1 MSDNKHNKNS
11 DKSIKKDPLIDIDEL
26 QNVDDIVTSDDGVLQ
41 EPVIDTKNVDDAY
54 DSEDTESAV
63 DDVVTHETS
72 AKNIKIV
79 VDDRTGSS
87 FEIKENFYT
96 DDADTTA
103 DTTTD
108 QGVEPSTESIIPAKK
123 SPIMMFFGFIGMMLS
138 GFWRITRIALLVGI
152 IIGSLFAAAYVLQ
165 QDELVRTQFEGKR
178 WALPA
183 RVFARPLEL
192 YEGQSLK
199 ADDLHRELQLL
210 NYSFVTHLVGT
221 GQFKRDKNIFYVQT
235 RGFKFAEDQE
245 IARRILIEIKKDKIV
260 KLSNTESEEPLTLMR
275 LEPVLIGNF
284 YPHHNEDRVLVKL
297 DDVSPLLIKGLVA
310 VEDRTYYDHFG
321 VNPKSIIRAVVAN
334 AKAGRKVQGGS
345 TLTQQLVKNFYLSNE
360 QSYKRKVNEAIMA
373 LLLEV
378 HYSKEEILEAYMN
391 EIYLGQ
397 NKQRAVHGFG
407 MASQY
412 YFNKPIKELR
422 PEQIALLIGVA
433 KGATYYNPRRRPKRA
448 MERRNLVLDVM
459 AREGVLEKKE
469 VAKLKA
475 RPLGVT
481 TFAPPSVSPFPSYLE
496 LVRKQ
501 LQRDYNEKDLRS
513 EGLLIFTAMDPV
525 IQIQAEEV
533 LQARIKKLEKSRR
546 MKKDK
551 LNGAMV
557 VSSVQGAEVLAVV
570 GGRDARF
577 AGYNRALNA
586 KRQIGSLIKPVVYLA
601 ALEHKKYNLGTP
613 VDAGDVTVRL
623 SKTTIWEPKNYSKKT
638 KGMVSFEKALVKSLN
653 TPTVRIGIT
662 LGLDKVIDQLHA
674 LGLQKEMEPNPSLL
688 LGALELSPMEVQ
700 QIYQTIAAGG
710 TYTPLTAI
718 RSVMDSYGKA
728 LKRYPLQVKQVVS
741 EESVYLLTHAMNK
754 ITKEGTAQYLKG
766 ALPAWKNAA
775 GKTGT
780 TNKNVDSWFAGFTG
794 QHVASVWVGRDDNKP
809 TGFTGSAGALRVWG
823 DLIKV
828 IPTKP
833 FKPKRPRNVKFFKI
847 NSMTGLLHNPS
858 CGKGEIFPYLVGTE
872 PDDMYECPPPE
883 IYIDTNGP
891 VIGTPTRGQGMQ
903 PNQVAPRTGAQ
914 TAKIWDNNKQVKQSR
929 PQTRPPIKKP
939 PAKKQ
944 DSAIWIDKLMER

>member
-1 MSDNKHNKNS
+1 MGRLLSDNKHNKNS
-11 DKSIKKDPLIDIDEL
+11 DKTTKKKPSTEGDALQDI
-26 QNVDDIVTSDDGVLQ
+26 DDIVTSDKSV
-41 EPVIDTKNVDDAY
+41 EKKPV
-54 DSEDTESAV
+54 
-63 DDVVTHETS
+63 
-72 AKNIKIV
+72 
-79 VDDRTGSS
+79 SS
-87 FEIKENFYT
+87 HYKIKENFYT
-96 DDADTTA
+96 NDAETTA
-103 DTTTD
+103 EQGAETD
-108 QGVEPSTESIIPAKK
+108 PIAPSKK
-123 SPIMMFFGFIGMMLS
+123 PLLMQFLGLIGIMLGGL
-138 GFWRITRIALLVGI
+138 WRIIRIALLVGI

-165 QDELVRTQFEGKR
+165 QDELVRSQFEGKR

-199 ADDLHRELQLL
+199 ADDLLRELQLL

-221 GQFKRDKNIFYVQT
+221 GQFKRDKNRFYVQT

-245 IARRILIEIKKDKIV
+245 IARRIVIEIKKDKIV

-360 QSYKRKVNEAIMA
+360 QSYKRKANEAIMA
-373 LLLEV
+373 MLLEV

-391 EIYLGQ
+391 EIFLGQ

-433 KGATYYNPRRRPKRA
+433 KGATYYNPRRHPKRA
-448 MERRNLVLDVM
+448 TQRRNLVLDVM
-459 AREGVLEKKE
+459 AREGVLEQKNAAE
-469 VAKLKA
+469 LKA

-481 TFAPPSVSPFPSYLE
+481 NFAPPSVSPFPSYLE

-533 LQARIKKLEKSRR
+533 LQTRIKKLEKSHR
-546 MKKDK
+546 MKQDK

-586 KRQIGSLIKPVVYLA
+586 KRQIGSLIKPMVY
-601 ALEHKKYNLGTP
+601 
-613 VDAGDVTVRL
+613 
-623 SKTTIWEPKNYSKKT
+623 
-638 KGMVSFEKALVKSLN
+638 
-653 TPTVRIGIT
+653 
-662 LGLDKVIDQLHA
+662 
-674 LGLQKEMEPNPSLL
+674 
-688 LGALELSPMEVQ
+688 
-700 QIYQTIAAGG
+700 
-710 TYTPLTAI
+710 
-718 RSVMDSYGKA
+718 
-728 LKRYPLQVKQVVS
+728 
-741 EESVYLLTHAMNK
+741 
-754 ITKEGTAQYLKG
+754 
-766 ALPAWKNAA
+766 
-775 GKTGT
+775 
-780 TNKNVDSWFAGFTG
+780 
-794 QHVASVWVGRDDNKP
+794 
-809 TGFTGSAGALRVWG
+809 
-823 DLIKV
+823 
-828 IPTKP
+828 
-833 FKPKRPRNVKFFKI
+833 
-847 NSMTGLLHNPS
+847 
-858 CGKGEIFPYLVGTE
+858 
-872 PDDMYECPPPE
+872 
-883 IYIDTNGP
+883 
-891 VIGTPTRGQGMQ
+891 
-903 PNQVAPRTGAQ
+903 
-914 TAKIWDNNKQVKQSR
+914 
-929 PQTRPPIKKP
+929 
-939 PAKKQ
+939 
-944 DSAIWIDKLMER
+944 

>member
-1 MSDNKHNKNS
+1 MGHSLSDNEHNKNS
-11 DKSIKKDPLIDIDEL
+11 DKSVKKDSSKISDEL
-26 QNVDDIVTSDDGVLQ
+26 HGVEDIVTSDDSTVVQ
-41 EPVIDTKNVDDAY
+41 
-54 DSEDTESAV
+54 ESAV
-63 DDVVTHETS
+63 ESEPQTTDVIDNTIESNSV
-72 AKNIKIV
+72 
-79 VDDRTGSS
+79 
-87 FEIKENFYT
+87 EITENFYT
-96 DDADTTA
+96 EDTAKKPT
-103 DTTTD
+103 
-108 QGVEPSTESIIPAKK
+108 ETESNTESEKPVKPK
-123 SPIMMFFGFIGMMLS
+123 NRNPIFIFFGFIGTILR
-138 GFWRITRIALLVGI
+138 GFWRVTRIALLIGI

-165 QDELVRTQFEGKR
+165 QDELVRSQFEGKR

-199 ADDLHRELQLL
+199 ADDLHKELQLL

-221 GQFKRDKNIFYVQT
+221 GQFKRDKNNFYVQT

-245 IARRILIEIKKDKIV
+245 IARRIQIVIKKDKIV
-260 KLSNTESEEPLTLMR
+260 KLANTESEEPLTLMR

-360 QSYKRKVNEAIMA
+360 QSYKRKANEAIMA
-373 LLLEV
+373 MLLEV
-378 HYSKEEILEAYMN
+378 HYSKDEILEAYMN
-391 EIYLGQ
+391 EIFLGQ

-407 MASQY
+407 LASQY
-412 YFNKPIKELR
+412 YFNKPIKELA

-433 KGATYYNPRRRPKRA
+433 KGATYYNPRRYPKRA
-448 MERRNLVLDVM
+448 TKRRNLVIDIM
-459 AREGVLEKKE
+459 AREGALEHKV
-469 VAKLKA
+469 VADLKA

-481 TFAPPSVSPFPSYLE
+481 TFSPPSVSPFPSYLE

-533 LQARIKKLEKSRR
+533 LKKRIEKLEKSRR

-557 VSSVQGAEVLAVV
+557 VSSVQGAEILAVV

-601 ALEHKKYNLGTP
+601 ALENKVYTLGSP
-613 VDAGDVTVRL
+613 IDSGPVTVRL
-623 SKTTIWEPKNYSKKT
+623 SKTKIWEPKNYSDKT
-638 KGMVSFEKALVKSLN
+638 QGMVSFEQALIHSVN

-662 LGLDKVIDQLHA
+662 LGLDKVIDELHA
-674 LGLQKEMEPNPSLL
+674 LGLQKPLQPNPSLL

-700 QIYQTIAAGG
+700 QIYQSIAAGG

-741 EESVYLLTHAMNK
+741 EESVYLLTNAMNK
-754 ITKEGTAQYLKG
+754 ITKEGTAQYLKR

-794 QHVASVWVGRDDNKP
+794 QHVVSVWVGRDDNKP
-809 TGFTGSAGALRVWG
+809 TGFTGSAGALRVWA
-823 DLIKV
+823 DLIKI

-833 FKPKRPRNVKFFKI
+833 FKPKRPRNVRFFKI
-847 NSMTGLLHNPS
+847 NTMTGLLHNPA
-858 CGKGEIFPYLVGTE
+858 CGKGEVLPYVVGTE
-872 PDDMYECPPPE
+872 PNEVYECPPPE
-883 IYIDTNGP
+883 IYIDANLPAGGVPTWEQ
-891 VIGTPTRGQGMQ
+891 GTQ
-903 PNQVAPRTGAQ
+903 PNQVAPNAGPTG
-914 TAKIWDNNKQVKQSR
+914 AKIWDGNKQLKQPVSQ
-929 PQTRPPIKKP
+929 PQRQLAPPP
-939 PAKKQ
+939 APAKKQ
-944 DSAIWIDKLMER
+944 DSGIWIDNLMKR